1 VDGPIAEA
9 PTLRPVV
16 AWTAI
21 VALIILA
28 VMRELL
34 TKQIER
40 LSSNEPLER
49 IPPVRGTR
57 EE

>member
-1 VDGPIAEA
+1 MLRRGERDEA
-9 PTLRPVV
+9 RQFYERAREQLGTEDQTMR
-16 AWTAI
+16 
-21 VALIILA
+21 A
-28 VMRELL
+28 VL
-34 TKQIER
+34 TQQIER